1 MDEKQLPGT
10 ALRDGSRDR
19 TIEWDDRTPGFFEGC
34 LLILRRGLRKIL
46 VLPGQSA
53 GESKGHS
60 SDLRSGAGVVHD
72 SHGSN
77 RRNAQRDLNIYF
89 DYLDGLAP
97 KYLAKKNGVTVSR
110 IYQILKEMDK
120 EGSRII

>member
-1 MDEKQLPGT
+1 M
-10 ALRDGSRDR
+10 
-19 TIEWDDRTPGFFEGC
+19 
-34 LLILRRGLRKIL
+34 
-46 VLPGQSA
+46 
-53 GESKGHS
+53 
-60 SDLRSGAGVVHD
+60 VHD
-72 SHGSN
+72 GNGRN

-97 KYLAKKNGVTVSR
+97 TYLAKKHGVTRSR

>member
-1 MDEKQLPGT
+1 M
-10 ALRDGSRDR
+10 
-19 TIEWDDRTPGFFEGC
+19 
-34 LLILRRGLRKIL
+34 
-46 VLPGQSA
+46 
-53 GESKGHS
+53 
-60 SDLRSGAGVVHD
+60 
-72 SHGSN
+72 
-77 RRNAQRDLNIYF
+77 NIYF